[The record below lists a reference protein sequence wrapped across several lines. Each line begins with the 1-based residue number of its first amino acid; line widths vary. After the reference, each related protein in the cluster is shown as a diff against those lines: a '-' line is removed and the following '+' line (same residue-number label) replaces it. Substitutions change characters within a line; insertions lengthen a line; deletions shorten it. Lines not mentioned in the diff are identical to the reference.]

1 MNAEL
6 TTRAIMHLE
15 PALRVRGQAI
25 DWDKFNEQLD
35 QGLYN
40 DFLGDDQD
48 KIAAAIANYT
58 ES

>member
-1 MNAEL
+1 MY
-6 TTRAIMHLE
+6 LE